1 VAIQSAMSAH
11 PAAMTAEDEARDEA
25 TEAHLRYTPD
35 DRPGITRR
43 RAGRG
48 FSYRTPDGTRITDA
62 ATLARIRALAVPP
75 AWTDVWICTDP
86 RGHLQAT
93 GRDARGRK
101 QYRYHARWQRRRG
114 ESKFE
119 RMLVFASVLPHI
131 REHVDADLGRRGL
144 PREKV
149 LAAVVRLLELT
160 HIRVGSDEYVKLNRS
175 FGLTTLRNRHAKV
188 DGTSVRFR
196 FKGKSGREHEVDLR
210 DRRLASI
217 VRRCQELPGQE
228 LFEYLDADGAV
239 RDVSST
245 DVNAYLREVAGKD
258 ITAKDFRTWA
268 GTVLAYRALR
278 AQHGTDDPNQ
288 ARRDVVS
295 AVKTTAERLG
305 NTPAVARG
313 SYIHPAVVEAYLE
326 GSLVQHRKV
335 TAAIDRAEAAL
346 PDPVLEPPEPE
357 DEAEVIDLLKRRLDD
372 DAARSTGRPAHS
384 TRSRAHQ
391 RRRPG

>member
-1 VAIQSAMSAH
+1 MSAH

-25 TEAHLRYTPD
+25 TEANLRYTPD

-119 RMLVFASVLPHI
+119 RMLVFASVLPQI
-131 REHVDADLGRRGL
+131 RERVDTDLGRRGL

-217 VRRCQELPGQE
+217 VRRCQELPGQD
-228 LFEYLDADGAV
+228 LFEYVDGEGEV

-278 AQHGTDDPNQ
+278 AQDGTDDPNQ
-288 ARRDVVS
+288 ARRDVVF

-326 GSLVQHRKV
+326 GSLVEHRKV

-346 PDPVLEPPEPE
+346 PDPVLEPPEPQ

-372 DAARSTGRPAHS
+372 DAARSTGRAKP
-384 TRSRAHQ
+384 
-391 RRRPG
+391 RRRRSG